1 MHPGRILDNLINI
14 PVKLSTITSSNSVDI
29 LNVRPGL
36 GIQLAMIYGISPV
49 GDYARATE
57 VYEQGDFLALQDAID
72 DGFDAGF
79 VWSELPSSSGQA
91 VSQERQNDCSRL
103 SCAQMRSQYSLTT
116 TATAQHRQAQS
127 QAQRYSPASSQ
138 ASVTATL

>member
-91 VSQERQNDCSRL
+91 AFRAQTSNVLAYAKLIPKFNPSLQGAACRRPTIHVQIQDTASRQVWMS
-103 SCAQMRSQYSLTT
+103 
-116 TATAQHRQAQS
+116 
-127 QAQRYSPASSQ
+127 
-138 ASVTATL
+138 